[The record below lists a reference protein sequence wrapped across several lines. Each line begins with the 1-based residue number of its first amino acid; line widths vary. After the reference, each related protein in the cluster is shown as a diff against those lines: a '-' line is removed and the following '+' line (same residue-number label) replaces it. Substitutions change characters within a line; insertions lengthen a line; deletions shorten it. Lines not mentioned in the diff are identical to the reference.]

1 MGILA
6 VATGGVGFG
15 EMLQHAAIHG
25 IEDTI
30 PMLPFLFVAY
40 LFIEW
45 TEHYHSSSLQKTLSG
60 GGKWGF
66 IPGAVLGCVPQCGFS
81 AMAANLYASRVIT
94 LGTLLSVFLVTSDE
108 AVPLLIAVPQQWPAL
123 VMLIVCKIIIGI
135 FAGFILD
142 KILTKYLP
150 ADLVGGYTGNLD
162 DCHCHHH
169 EEKDSVWLAAIKHTI
184 RIGLFVLIFNVV
196 FGFFVEWIG
205 EQAISAFLQNQGLWQ
220 PFGAALVGLI
230 PNCASSILLTQLYLS
245 GTLGF
250 GAVLAGLCTNAG
262 VGLAVLFRVNKS
274 IKQNLFV
281 VMLLYTISVI
291 AGILVQILGI

>member
-1 MGILA
+1 M
-6 VATGGVGFG
+6 
-15 EMLQHAAIHG
+15 
-25 IEDTI
+25 
-30 PMLPFLFVAY
+30 
-40 LFIEW
+40 
-45 TEHYHSSSLQKTLSG
+45 
-60 GGKWGF
+60 
-66 IPGAVLGCVPQCGFS
+66 
-81 AMAANLYASRVIT
+81 
-94 LGTLLSVFLVTSDE
+94 
-108 AVPLLIAVPQQWPAL
+108 
-123 VMLIVCKIIIGI
+123 
-135 FAGFILD
+135 
-142 KILTKYLP
+142 
-150 ADLVGGYTGNLD
+150 
-162 DCHCHHH
+162 
-169 EEKDSVWLAAIKHTI
+169 
-184 RIGLFVLIFNVV
+184 IFNVV